1 MAAIVVKAFD
11 GLKPSVSPLLLG
23 VAEATVAR
31 DVQLTGGTIVPL
43 RGTTSLKSL
52 TKTLPKTIFRY
63 GTSANEGEHWLEF
76 TEETDVMRSVAV
88 EDPYGRLYWT
98 DGVKP
103 KYSPSS
109 LILSGSSYPGGSY
122 DLGIPAPASAPDI
135 AGSAPSTAA
144 LGETRTYVITYVSA
158 YGEEGPPSSAS
169 ALATVDPEQ
178 PVYLSDMPGAPSGSH
193 NITLKRIYRS
203 STVGSSAQFQYVG
216 EIPVGQTTF
225 TDQVAQSA
233 LGEVLPSE
241 TWVAPPATLKGLKM
255 MASGTAVG
263 FSGNTIYASEPN
275 LPYAW
280 PYKFPIDNEIVGI
293 GVFRQSVVALTDNFP
308 FLLTVTDPAAV
319 IPERIELPQA
329 CVSKASIVDTGEGV
343 IYASPDGLVSIGS
356 GLADVITRKYI
367 TPAQW
372 QEYNPSSI
380 KAFWHEGRY
389 HALYTR
395 ANGVR
400 GMMIWDFS
408 GQGAV
413 FRDST
418 INTAT
423 VVTAGFSDTRTDTLY
438 LAQGGNI
445 VRFNKGS
452 NLTAVWRTKSFRLAY
467 PAGMALAA
475 VDAYGYPLTM
485 RIYCDGAL
493 FHTRTVQSREHF
505 RLPDGPRALDWQI
518 EIESA
523 HEVTRIRMASN
534 IADFKAA
541 Q

>member
-11 GLKPSVSPLLLG
+11 GLKPVVSPLLLG
-23 VAEATVAR
+23 PAEATVAK
-31 DVQLTGGTIVPL
+31 DVQLIGGTIVPL
-43 RGTTSLKSL
+43 RAGTVLKGL
-52 TKTLPKTIFRY
+52 TKSLPKTIFRY
-63 GTSANEGEHWLEF
+63 GSSPNEAEHWLEF
-76 TEETDVMRSVAV
+76 TQETDVMRSVAV

-98 DGVKP
+98 DGIKP
-103 KYSPSS
+103 KYAPSS

-122 DLGIPAPASAPDI
+122 DLGIPAPAAAPEI
-135 AGSAPSTAA
+135 SGSAPSTAA

-158 YGEEGPPSSAS
+158 YGEEGPPSPAS
-169 ALATVDPEQ
+169 SLATVDPEE
-178 PVYLSDMPGAPSGSH
+178 PVFLTNMPAAPSGAF

-203 STVGSSAQFQYVG
+203 STVGSSAQFQYVS
-216 EIPVGQTTF
+216 EIPVGQTIF
-225 TDQVAQSA
+225 TDEVPQSA
-233 LGEVLPSE
+233 LGEILPSE

-263 FSGNTIYASEPN
+263 FSGNTIYASEPS

-280 PYKFPIDNEIVGI
+280 PYKFAIDNEIVGI

-308 FLLTVTDPAAV
+308 FLLTVTDPAAAV
-319 IPERIELPQA
+319 PERIELPQA

-356 GLADVITRKYI
+356 GMADVITRKHI
-367 TPAQW
+367 SAEQW
-372 QEYNPSSI
+372 QAYNPSSI

-389 HALYTR
+389 HALYNR

-408 GQGAV
+408 GQGAT
-413 FRDST
+413 FRDSSIGDDT
-418 INTAT
+418 I
-423 VVTAGFSDTRTDTLY
+423 VTAGFSDTRSDTLY
-438 LAQGGNI
+438 LAKGGDI
-445 VRFNKGS
+445 VRFNKGA
-452 NLTAVWRTKSFRLAY
+452 NLTAVWRTKVFRLPY
-467 PAGMALAA
+467 PAGMALAS
-475 VDAYGYPLTM
+475 VDSFGYPLTM
-485 RIYCDGAL
+485 RVYCDGAL
-493 FHTRTVQSREHF
+493 FHTRSVTSREPF

-518 EIESA
+518 EVESA

-534 IADFKAA
+534 IADFRAA

>member
-11 GLKPSVSPLLLG
+11 GLKPVVSPLLLG
-23 VAEATVAR
+23 AADAVVAK
-31 DVQLTGGTIVPL
+31 DVQLNGGSIVPL
-43 RGTTSLKSL
+43 RGTTTLKSL
-52 TKTLPKTIFRY
+52 TKTQPKTIFRY
-63 GTSANEGEHWLEF
+63 GTSQNEVEHWLEF

-88 EDPYGRLYWT
+88 EDPYARLYWT

-103 KYSPSS
+103 KYAPGA

-122 DLGIPAPASAPDI
+122 DLGIPAPASAPGVT
-135 AGSAPSTAA
+135 GSAPSTAA
-144 LGETRTYVITYVSA
+144 LGDTRTYVITYVSA
-158 YGEEGPPSSAS
+158 YGEEGPPSPAS
-169 ALATVDPEQ
+169 TLATVDAEQ
-178 PVYLSDMPGAPSGSH
+178 PVFLADMPGAPSGAY

-203 STVGSSAQFQYVG
+203 STVGASAQFQYVG

-225 TDQVAQSA
+225 TDTIAQNA

-241 TWVAPPATLKGLKM
+241 NWVAPPATLKGLKM

-263 FSGNTIYASEPN
+263 FSGNTVYASEPS

-280 PYKFPIDNEIVGI
+280 PHKFPIDSQIVGL
-293 GVFRQSVVALTDNFP
+293 GVFRQSVVALTNDFP

-356 GLADVITRKYI
+356 GQAAVATLKHIS
-367 TPAQW
+367 PEQW
-372 QEYNPSSI
+372 QTYNPSSI

-389 HALYTR
+389 HAFYTK
-395 ANGVR
+395 ASGAR
-400 GMMIWDFS
+400 GLMIWDFS

-413 FRDST
+413 FRDSSMGADT
-418 INTAT
+418 Q
-423 VVTAGFSDTRTDTLY
+423 VTAGFSDTRTDTLY
-438 LAQGGNI
+438 LAQGGNL
-445 VRFNKGS
+445 VRFNKGA
-452 NLTAVWRTKSFRLAY
+452 NLTGTWRTKPFRLGY
-467 PAGMALAA
+467 PAGMAVAT

-485 RIYCDGAL
+485 RVYCDGAL
-493 FHTRTVQSREHF
+493 FHTRTVTSREPF

-523 HEVTRIRMASN
+523 HEVTRIRIASSSGELK
-534 IADFKAA
+534 DA